1 MPERHDSG
9 NVNQSVNL
17 LPDLLNQQEPQ
28 NQQNRAF
35 DQNNQNKKRTRMPFD
50 NKKKLSKILNE
61 VVEIGDISPMNRQ
74 R

>member
-1 MPERHDSG
+1 
-9 NVNQSVNL
+9 
-17 LPDLLNQQEPQ
+17 
-28 NQQNRAF
+28 
-35 DQNNQNKKRTRMPFD
+35 MPFD